1 MLSGLSAN
9 AEVVILDP
17 SKDGLQQ
24 MADYLKGRE
33 GLDAIHL
40 LSHGSDGMV
49 QIGNF
54 WLASNNLAEHR
65 AALESIGSA
74 LKADGDLMLYGC
86 RTGDG
91 EKGQAF
97 IDAVA
102 SITGADVAA
111 SVDDT
116 GAASLGGNWTL
127 ERNSGK
133 IETTTLGA
141 KLAGYDAVLVSNYG
155 GGANASSP
163 LLTSGNIAKIVVG
176 DFNNDGRDD
185 ILFQPGASGTAWSFA
200 SGNANGTF
208 TVVDQA
214 SSPFANVTLIDAPT
228 AATNYHVADFDGDG
242 DMDLLAAVTTGGPAV
257 YLYRNNAGMF
267 SRETVSVSPGPASGV
282 RIIAGD
288 FNNDGAAD
296 FLYQATSS
304 DPWRYMQNNGNG
316 TFAEVAYNLSPFK
329 NVAIP
334 SYSLYNFRVADLDGD
349 GDQDIIYFANADTT
363 TLYINNSGTFTSS
376 VIPITPQSASGAI
389 VADLD
394 GDGDADILY
403 QNGSTT
409 ALPRSA
415 SSGVATSV
423 AAGTP
428 KNGTKAF
435 W

>member
-1 MLSGLSAN
+1 
-9 AEVVILDP
+9 
-17 SKDGLQQ
+17 
-24 MADYLKGRE
+24 MA
-33 GLDAIHL
+33 A
-40 LSHGSDGMV
+40 
-49 QIGNF
+49 
-54 WLASNNLAEHR
+54 
-65 AALESIGSA
+65 
-74 LKADGDLMLYGC
+74 
-86 RTGDG
+86 
-91 EKGQAF
+91 
-97 IDAVA
+97 
-102 SITGADVAA
+102 
-111 SVDDT
+111 
-116 GAASLGGNWTL
+116 
-127 ERNSGK
+127 
-133 IETTTLGA
+133 TT
-141 KLAGYDAVLVSNYG
+141 
-155 GGANASSP
+155 
-163 LLTSGNIAKIVVG
+163 
-176 DFNNDGRDD
+176 

-242 DMDLLAAVTTGGPAV
+242 DMDLWPPSPLVSPAV

-267 SRETVSVSPGPASGV
+267 SRETVSGQPRRSGV

-349 GDQDIIYFANADTT
+349 GDQDIIYFANADTS

-376 VIPITPQSASGAI
+376 VIPITPQFASRAI

-409 ALPRSA
+409 ADWRYVLNNGNLTFTDMAQSA
-415 SSGVATSV
+415 SPVAGVTLSNMGSQNYRAGDFDGDGDLDLYTSV
-423 AAGTP
+423 AGTAGSVYQSGSTP
-428 KNGTKAF
+428 RLVSATPADNSLSLLRRPISS
-435 W
+435 